1 MRFEYFISLL
11 KNAEFIVGNS
21 SSALYEA
28 PTLGV
33 PAINL
38 GERQRNRLD
47 TRLVKNLRVKDLT
60 IEHIQDFLNKYKR
73 KKISYYGPGDSDKKF
88 IRVISKKSFWDINF
102 PF

>member
-33 PAINL
+33 PAINH
-38 GERQRNRLD
+38 GERQRNRLH
-47 TRLVKNLRVKDLT
+47 TGLVKNLRVKDLT
-60 IEHIQDFLNKYKR
+60 IEYVQNFLSKYKR
-73 KKISYYGPGDSDKKF
+73 KKISYNGSGNRDKKF
-88 IRVISKKSFWDINF
+88 IKVKL
-102 PF
+102 